1 MVDVEAWLKGL
12 GLEQYAEAF
21 ARNDVDG
28 DTLSKLT
35 AEDLTDIG
43 VKSVGHRRRLL
54 DAINQLDKA
63 EPESIPSP
71 ETKAGLEGERRQVT
85 VLFAD
90 IAGYTKISSE
100 LGAEKTHA
108 LLNRYFGT
116 VDGIVESYGGSVD
129 KHMGDNVMAVF
140 GAPVAHTDDP
150 ERAIR
155 AATDIHQAMTGL
167 SDELGRDLK
176 VHIGI
181 ASGQVVASGTGS
193 DAHREYTVTGDT
205 VNLASRLDDMAA
217 AGETLISE
225 AVRRAASHMAICSSY
240 GQVSVKGFSRK
251 IEVWAVQRLEAAPS
265 SDHLTAFVGR
275 RMELR
280 QFAALLDEALEHGTG
295 HSLLV
300 RGEPGIGKTRL
311 IEEFVRI
318 AGDRGFAP
326 HKALILDF
334 GVGKGQDAIRALVR
348 SVLAVSGESGES
360 ERQAAVQHAR
370 ATNLISKDRIVFLND
385 LLDLS
390 QPAGLSGLYDAMDS
404 ATRKE
409 GARETVT
416 ELIRSEA
423 TRGPLLIVVEDLHWA
438 DEITLHH
445 LTGIARIGAESP
457 VLLMMTTRVEGL
469 TLEQE
474 WLASLRGCPLTTME
488 LQPLRPEEA
497 LKLAKDLADSGFG
510 ALETFVER
518 AEGNP
523 FFLEQLMGS
532 VSEAS
537 THGLPDTLQ
546 GLVLARIDRLARKD
560 RDAVRA
566 ASVLGQ
572 RFSLQALHHLLGEP
586 GYDHAA
592 LLEHRLVRPEG
603 SDYLFSHAL
612 VRDGIYASLLQ
623 GPRQDLHGLAADF
636 YSDRDAVLHA
646 EHLDR
651 ASSPGAPQAYLAAAQ
666 EQAGQIRYENGFR
679 LVGRALE
686 IVSAEESFAL
696 RLLEGE
702 LLRLLGSISA
712 SINAYQGALE
722 VAADG
727 LERCRARIGIA
738 EGLRLSEQHS
748 ELLQTLD
755 RAEDDAGERELF
767 PERARIHQLR
777 GNVYFTRGE
786 IDACLQASKTSL
798 KHARDGASPELE
810 AQALGGMGEV
820 EFAQGHMISAH
831 DYFDQCIELSRTHN
845 FARIVAANLSM
856 RGQTF
861 LYQNQLDAALDDCRA
876 AAELARQIRQPR
888 AEMIAAIV
896 ATYVLDL
903 VDPTAGREWAKIG
916 LDIARRLGSKLF
928 EEINLEYLARFA
940 AQDGDLSEAQKLM
953 QEAIAILRE
962 TESGMR
968 FEGARSL
975 GSLALFT
982 PDPDRRR
989 AALDEGEELL
999 RLGATGHNYLWFYRD
1014 AMEVCLQIDEWDAV
1028 ERYAEA
1034 LEDYTS
1040 AEPLPWSSFFIA
1052 RGRMLAAFGRGRRDD
1067 EIRLEL
1073 HRLRDQAVE
1082 AGLKNALPSLE
1093 DALAAP

>member
-1 MVDVEAWLKGL
+1 MDVGAWLRDH
-12 GLEQYAEAF
+12 GLEEYAEAF
-21 ARNDVDG
+21 AENGVDATLLPELSND
-28 DTLSKLT
+28 
-35 AEDLTDIG
+35 DLKDLG
-43 VKSVGHRRRLL
+43 VARLADRKTIL
-54 DAINQLDKA
+54 KAI
-63 EPESIPSP
+63 
-71 ETKAGLEGERRQVT
+71 AGLFESDGQSGAISSQPATPMGDRRQVT

-90 IAGYTKISSE
+90 LSGFTRLSNE
-100 LGAEKTHA
+100 LDAEKTHA
-108 LLNRYFGT
+108 LLNRYFET
-116 VDGIVESYGGSVD
+116 VDGIVEGYGGTVD
-129 KHMGDNVMAVF
+129 KHIGDNVMAVF

-150 ERAIR
+150 ERAVR
-155 AATDIHQAMTGL
+155 TATDIHQAMTGL
-167 SDELGRDLK
+167 SDELGRDLTA
-176 VHIGI
+176 HIGI

-205 VNLASRLDDMAA
+205 VNLASRLDDLAA

-225 AVRRAASHMAICSSY
+225 AVQRAASHMAICSSR
-240 GQVSVKGFSRK
+240 GQVSVKGFRRK
-251 IEVWAVQRLEAAPS
+251 IEVWAVQQLAAEPSYDRLA
-265 SDHLTAFVGR
+265 AFVGR
-275 RMELR
+275 RVELR
-280 QFAALLDEALEHGTG
+280 QFSALLDEALEHGTG

-311 IEEFVRI
+311 SEEFVRI
-318 AGDRGFAP
+318 AGDVGFAP

-334 GVGKGQDAIRALVR
+334 GVGKGQDAIGALVR
-348 SVLAVSGESGES
+348 SVLAVSGESGEN

-370 ATNLISKDRIVFLND
+370 EANLISKDRIVFLND

-390 QPAGLSGLYDAMDS
+390 QPAGLHSIYDAMDV

-416 ELIRSEA
+416 ELIRSAA
-423 TRGPLLIVVEDLHWA
+423 TRGPLLIVMEDLHWA
-438 DEITLHH
+438 DEVTLHH
-445 LTGIARIGAESP
+445 LTGIARVGAECP
-457 VLLMMTTRVEGL
+457 VLLMMTTRIEGL

-488 LQPLRPEEA
+488 LQPLRPEES
-497 LKLAKDLADSGFG
+497 LKLAKDLADSGSG
-510 ALETFVER
+510 ALDMFVQR

-523 FFLEQLMGS
+523 LFLEQLMRS
-532 VSEAS
+532 AS
-537 THGLPDTLQ
+537 GASAHDLPDTLQ
-546 GLVLARIDRLARKD
+546 GLVLARIDRLSRKD

-586 GYDHAA
+586 GYDCAA

-603 SDYLFSHAL
+603 SDYLFAHAL
-612 VRDGIYASLLQ
+612 VRDGIYTSLLQ
-623 GPRQDLHGLAADF
+623 GPKKDLHDLAADF
-636 YSDRDAVLHA
+636 YADRDAVLHA

-651 ASSPGAPQAYLAAAQ
+651 ASSPDAPQAYLAAAQ
-666 EQAGQIRYENGFR
+666 EQTGQIRYENALR

-686 IVSAEESFAL
+686 ISPAGKSFAL

-702 LLRLLGSISA
+702 LLHLIGSISA

-727 LERCRARIGIA
+727 SERCRAQIGIA
-738 EGLRLSEQHS
+738 EGLRLSEQHN
-748 ELLQTLD
+748 ELLQTLN
-755 RAEDDAGERELF
+755 RAEDDAGVRGHL

-777 GNVYFTRGE
+777 GSVYFTRGE
-786 IDACLQASKTSL
+786 IDACLRATEISL
-798 KHARDGASPELE
+798 NYARDGTSPELE
-810 AQALGGMGEV
+810 ARALGGLGDA
-820 EFAQGHMISAH
+820 EFARGHMISAH
-831 DYFDQCIELSRTHN
+831 NYFDQCIELSRTHELK
-845 FARIVAANLSM
+845 RVVAANLSM

-861 LYQNQLDAALDDCRA
+861 LYQNQLKAALDDCRA
-876 AAELARQIRQPR
+876 AAELAQQIRQPR

-896 ATYVLDL
+896 ATYVLEL
-903 VDPTAGREWAKIG
+903 GDPAVGREWAQSG

-928 EEINLEYLARFA
+928 EQINIEFLARFA
-940 AQDGDLSEAQKLM
+940 AQDGNLDEALELIRKT
-953 QEAIAILRE
+953 IAILRE

-982 PDPDRRR
+982 PDPERRR

-1014 AMEVCLQIDEWDAV
+1014 AMEVCLQDHEWDSV
-1028 ERYAEA
+1028 ERYAKA

-1040 AEPLPWSSFFIA
+1040 AEPLPWSNFFIA
-1052 RGRMLAAFGRGRRDD
+1052 RGRALVSFGIGRRDEESVQELRRSRD
-1067 EIRLEL
+1067 EAKRIG
-1073 HRLRDQAVE
+1073 LR
-1082 AGLKNALPSLE
+1082 NALPALE
-1093 DALAAP
+1093 KALVSS